1 MLTHVWRQQLCNMDQ
16 EKKRHYFPL
25 KKKKEEEVYDK

>member
-16 EKKRHYFPL
+16 ENVTLFPS
-25 KKKKEEEVYDK
+25 KEEERRRSIR